1 MAEPW
6 LPLLGHTAADSVKLT
21 ANQKRAL
28 RRLWSGD
35 LDLLEIAED
44 LSCSTYLGLE
54 NGEECEVTVFDV
66 ATVIAAALS
75 LGLTERPQVE
85 IFVPTPEQIR
95 VAAAEIRA
103 GWTEREREERRKS
116 AWVAGILK
124 DATGADN
131 DAGGSA
137 SPDST
142 EGGPARP

>member
-1 MAEPW
+1 M
-6 LPLLGHTAADSVKLT
+6 KLT

-44 LSCSTYLGLE
+44 LSFSTYLWLE
-54 NGEECEVTVFDV
+54 NGEECEVTTFDV
-66 ATVIAAALS
+66 ATVVAAAKS

-85 IFVPTPEQIR
+85 IFVPTLEQIR

-103 GWTEREREERRKS
+103 GWTQREREERLKH
-116 AWVAGILK
+116 AWLSGILEN
-124 DATGADN
+124 ATEDDN
-131 DAGGSA
+131 DVGGSS

-142 EGGPARP
+142 S

>member
-1 MAEPW
+1 M
-6 LPLLGHTAADSVKLT
+6 KLT

-44 LSCSTYLGLE
+44 LTFSTYIWMQA
-54 NGEECEVTVFDV
+54 GEECEVTSFDV
-66 ATVIAAALS
+66 ADVVAAAAE
-75 LGLTERPQVE
+75 LGLHERPQVE

-103 GWTEREREERRKS
+103 GWSEREREERRKG
-116 AWVAGILK
+116 AWCAGILK
-124 DATGADN
+124 VATEEDN

-137 SPDST
+137 SSHSPEGDSS
-142 EGGPARP
+142 GL

>member
-1 MAEPW
+1 
-6 LPLLGHTAADSVKLT
+6 VNLT

-44 LSCSTYLGLE
+44 LTFSTYLWMQG
-54 NGEECEVTVFDV
+54 GEECEVASFDV
-66 ATVIAAALS
+66 AGVVAAAAE
-75 LGLTERPQVE
+75 LGLHERPQVE

-103 GWTEREREERRKS
+103 GWTEREREERRKG

-124 DATGADN
+124 SATEEDN

-137 SPDST
+137 SPHSPDGNPPDLQG
-142 EGGPARP
+142 E